1 MELKLHL
8 YSITWMFAPRPSIG
22 PWKSD
27 SQMLKPWI
35 FEVRPS
41 MLKPWIFE
49 IRSSAA
55 KALDLLIPTFDAKAL
70 DLRSRISD
78 TETLDLRSPTLDAR
92 TSIKPKLFTKCLRL
106 RLPAI
111 ADPTPATS
119 LNSRSQ
125 ASDFTKFWTWGH
137 RLP

>member
-41 MLKPWIFE
+41 LLKPWNFEIRSQMLKPWIFE
-49 IRSSAA
+49 IRSQML
-55 KALDLLIPTFDAKAL
+55 KPWNFDATAL
-70 DLRSRISD
+70 DLRSL
-78 TETLDLRSPTLDAR
+78 TFDAG
-92 TSIKPKLFTKCLRL
+92 TSIKPKICGKSLLPLPTSIISRSWASNFPKSSILGL
-106 RLPAI
+106 RLP
-111 ADPTPATS
+111 
-119 LNSRSQ
+119 
-125 ASDFTKFWTWGH
+125 
-137 RLP
+137 